1 MDAWRALLGKEL
13 RLNRSLILGGALV
26 AACVG
31 GLAVV
36 LAYHSQAGSAVL
48 AALMGLHAAYLAAY
62 MLVSLTR
69 DWELTSHLW
78 LHSPQSGRTLLSAK
92 LVSGILSMLAP
103 VALLSL
109 FALWTTAVEIQ
120 RIDEPWPVILQYG
133 FVWVLLVAALALYTG
148 VWATTL
154 WVVVTAPR
162 AVPRGLRV
170 LLATTGLL
178 AASVGT
184 VAVRS
189 APAYTLIVRW
199 GAVHLPLR
207 PIQYDV
213 PGLGLI
219 QPLYVGECLFCAAVL
234 AALLYCAGR
243 LLDRHA
249 EV

>member
-13 RLNRSLILGGALV
+13 RLNRSLTLGGTLV
-26 AACVG
+26 AACAG

-36 LAYHSQAGSAVL
+36 LACRSQAGSAVL
-48 AALMGLHAAYLAAY
+48 AALVALHGAYLAIY

-69 DWELTSHLW
+69 DWELTTHLW
-78 LHSPQSGRTLLSAK
+78 LHSPQSGGTLLSAK
-92 LVSGILSMLAP
+92 LAGGILSMLAP

-109 FALWTTAVEIQ
+109 FALWTTATEIQ
-120 RIDEPWPVILQYG
+120 WIDEPWPVVLQYG
-133 FVWVLLVAALALYTG
+133 AVWVLLVVVLAVYIG

-154 WVVVTAPR
+154 WVVLTAPR
-162 AVPRGLRV
+162 AVPRGLRA
-170 LLATTGLL
+170 LLATAGLL

-184 VAVRS
+184 VALR
-189 APAYTLIVRW
+189 ATPAYALIVRW
-199 GAVHLPLR
+199 GALHLPLR

-219 QPLYVGECLFCAAVL
+219 QPLYVGECLLCAAVV
-234 AALLYCAGR
+234 AALLYCAGW